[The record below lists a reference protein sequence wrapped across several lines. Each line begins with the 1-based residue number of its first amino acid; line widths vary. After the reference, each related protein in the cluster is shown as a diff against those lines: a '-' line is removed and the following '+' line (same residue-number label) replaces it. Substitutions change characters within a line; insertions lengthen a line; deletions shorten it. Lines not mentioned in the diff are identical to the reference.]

1 MDGGPAINYSGR
13 VFRSTLHPVG
23 LNALNL
29 GGMGAGPHPQPTGTG
44 GYIVPFSFP
53 ALFAF

>member
-1 MDGGPAINYSGR
+1 MDGGPVINYSDR
-13 VFRSTLHPVG
+13 VFRSSLHLIG

-44 GYIVPFSFP
+44 GCVFSFSLP
-53 ALFAF
+53 RLFAF